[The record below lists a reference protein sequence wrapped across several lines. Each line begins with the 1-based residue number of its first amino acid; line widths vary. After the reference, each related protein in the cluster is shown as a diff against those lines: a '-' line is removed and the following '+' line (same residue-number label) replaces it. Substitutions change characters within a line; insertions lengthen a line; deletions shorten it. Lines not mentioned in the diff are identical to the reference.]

1 MKNEEIDAYISQLK
15 KIISNLEKH
24 QENKKQ
30 NTSTETSKNK
40 TSRKLISR
48 LQTIY

>member
-1 MKNEEIDAYISQLK
+1 MKNEEIDTYISQLK
-15 KIISNLEKH
+15 TIIYNLEKH

-30 NTSTETSKNK
+30 NTSTKTSK
-40 TSRKLISR
+40 TPISR

>member
-15 KIISNLEKH
+15 KLISNLEKH

-30 NTSTETSKNK
+30 NNLTKTSKNQ
-40 TSRKLISR
+40 TSRTLISR